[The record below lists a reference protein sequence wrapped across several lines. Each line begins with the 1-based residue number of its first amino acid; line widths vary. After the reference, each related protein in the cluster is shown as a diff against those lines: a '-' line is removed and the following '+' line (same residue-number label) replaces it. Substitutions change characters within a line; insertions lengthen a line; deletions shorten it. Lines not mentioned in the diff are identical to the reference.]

1 MNHIMQKITRLLLVL
16 ACVLVLQPK
25 ALGSFDQGT
34 VGVSVGRQSISL
46 EQGETGNVSV
56 TFSPASSSQLP
67 GCGMAEC
74 PQSCG
79 EKECLD
85 ANGQCTCNGTTYQ
98 TYSAY
103 ATVSSSNT
111 SVATASYGG
120 SGVVSISA
128 LSPGTATIT
137 VTASLRQFTSTST
150 TITVTVTAVE
160 QTPTPTATATATPVP
175 TAQPTTPTATA
186 TPTAKPTATT
196 KPTATAKPTATTTPA
211 ATAKPTTSTAP
222 TTTTTPITSSTPTA
236 AATATATPSTTTT
249 APATT
254 TTTPAATAPAA
265 EPSPS
270 PSAGD
275 LVIATPVDTAEPEE
289 EAEPETAQE
298 PYTSIDSDRG
308 TIYFVP
314 ITQGKMGKEVLELI
328 LGQEV
333 YADFQ
338 KKDDAE
344 NILYAWEFYGMDLTA
359 AEDLIFTA
367 DISTTPFSGC
377 DYGTAGD
384 SVYVSFTDAGALPG
398 PATFYLRVSDYLAAD
413 TLNVYAYEDGAVQPI
428 SLGAAVENGY
438 LSVTLD
444 TRQSLIL
451 TTQTLE
457 SAPEI
462 TEAALEEEETVSAI
476 SALESAEPEETED
489 AENENHL
496 SPVMWLLIM
505 VAALLLG
512 GAVVEIVYSNLNHKD
527 KPDA

>member
-1 MNHIMQKITRLLLVL
+1 
-16 ACVLVLQPK
+16 
-25 ALGSFDQGT
+25 
-34 VGVSVGRQSISL
+34 
-46 EQGETGNVSV
+46 
-56 TFSPASSSQLP
+56 
-67 GCGMAEC
+67 
-74 PQSCG
+74 
-79 EKECLD
+79 
-85 ANGQCTCNGTTYQ
+85 
-98 TYSAY
+98 
-103 ATVSSSNT
+103 
-111 SVATASYGG
+111 
-120 SGVVSISA
+120 
-128 LSPGTATIT
+128 
-137 VTASLRQFTSTST
+137 
-150 TITVTVTAVE
+150 
-160 QTPTPTATATATPVP
+160 
-175 TAQPTTPTATA
+175 
-186 TPTAKPTATT
+186 
-196 KPTATAKPTATTTPA
+196 
-211 ATAKPTTSTAP
+211 
-222 TTTTTPITSSTPTA
+222 
-236 AATATATPSTTTT
+236 
-249 APATT
+249 
-254 TTTPAATAPAA
+254 
-265 EPSPS
+265 
-270 PSAGD
+270 
-275 LVIATPVDTAEPEE
+275 
-289 EAEPETAQE
+289 
-298 PYTSIDSDRG
+298 
-308 TIYFVP
+308 
-314 ITQGKMGKEVLELI
+314 MGKEVLELI
-328 LGQEV
+328 LGQEA

-377 DYGTAGD
+377 DYGAAGD